1 MRLAIRSTLSFALIA
16 TLGCASSLFGDSD
29 KQSELE
35 DAQRKYTELVR
46 WGEIDRA
53 SFYVDPSMV
62 NEYRDT
68 AARFENIRFT
78 DFESGALQFGEGSN
92 TATVHVVYHAYST
105 KTLVEKTIRER
116 QEWYREAS
124 AADGWRVRPNLA
136 AIASELSGAR

>member
-1 MRLAIRSTLSFALIA
+1 MRLAVHAMLSFALIG
-16 TLGCASSLFGDSD
+16 TLGCASSLFGDSG
-29 KQSELE
+29 KESALE

-53 SFYVDPSMV
+53 SFYVDPSMA
-62 NEYRDT
+62 NDYRD
-68 AARFENIRFT
+68 AAKRFEDLHFT
-78 DFESGALQFGEGSN
+78 NFESGALQFGEGSN
-92 TATVHVVYHAYST
+92 TATVHVVYHVYST